1 MCSSDLQSAA
11 WIPAFDIYDDW
22 RRTPYEDAS
31 ATDWFR
37 LDLNGKMMTR
47 EWRRLRAIAPRM
59 WLGAELLEGVDIAA
73 LEKIAD
79 VSRHGALTEI
89 RLRESVSLIEL
100 ERALQ
105 ARLPLVTRAA
115 A

>member
-1 MCSSDLQSAA
+1 MPL
-11 WIPAFDIYDDW
+11 PAFGSVKRI
-22 RRTPYEDAS
+22 
-31 ATDWFR
+31 
-37 LDLNGKMMTR
+37 GV
-47 EWRRLRAIAPRM
+47 I
-59 WLGAELLEGVDIAA
+59 GAGTKIDIAA